1 MNKAIKNYKDN
12 NKNKK
17 EFKLLDPKNDVVFQ
31 MLFLKDNL
39 AKGLLENI
47 LSDNITSL
55 RVDVNKQL
63 FGNTPE
69 DKIGIVD
76 LRAVI
81 NEEIECEIEMQMF
94 YFKNFIPRFLDYWS
108 KLYSGQ
114 LKKGDNYGLLHKA
127 VSIAIINQNIPN
139 LKELQAHTIWHIRE
153 DGNHRKILTNNL
165 ELHIIEVQKV
175 KKEYKS
181 NKDDKLL
188 QWIMFL
194 LNPESE
200 EVDNIMVR
208 NKKIE
213 EAKKELLSLSQDEGN
228 QRIADFRERELRDKI
243 DMYETGKDIG
253 KAEGIK
259 VGKAEGIK
267 VGKAEGIKVG
277 KAEGIKVGKAEGIKE
292 GKVEVIINLLKMK
305 MPIDKIIEATKIP
318 KEEIDKIKRCKNL

>member
-1 MNKAIKNYKDN
+1 MNKTMKNYKN
-12 NKNKK
+12 NTENKK

-31 MLFLKDNL
+31 MLFGKNNL

-47 LSDNITSL
+47 LPDNITSL

-63 FGNTPE
+63 LGNTPK

-81 NEEIECEIEMQMF
+81 NEEIECEVEMQMF
-94 YFKNFIPRFLDYWS
+94 YFKNFVPRFLDYWA

-114 LKKGDNYGLLHKA
+114 LKQGDAYELLHKA

-139 LKELQAHTIWHIRE
+139 LKGLQAHTIWHIRE
-153 DGNHRKILTNNL
+153 DRNYEKILTNNL
-165 ELHIIEVQKV
+165 ELHIKKKKKV
-175 KKEYKS
+175 KEEYKN

-200 EVDNIMVR
+200 EVDNIMVK

-213 EAKKELLSLSQDEGN
+213 EAKKELLSLSQDEEN
-228 QRIADFRERELRDKI
+228 QRIADFRERDLRDKI
-243 DMYETGKDIG
+243 DMYETGIDIG
-253 KAEGIK
+253 QAEGILK
-259 VGKAEGIK
+259 EKKRTVISLIK
-267 VGKAEGIKVG
+267 M
-277 KAEGIKVGKAEGIKE
+277 
-292 GKVEVIINLLKMK
+292 NT
-305 MPIDKIIEATKIP
+305 PIDKIMEITQLTKDEIE
-318 KEEIDKIKRCKNL
+318 KIKKDESL

>member
-1 MNKAIKNYKDN
+1 MNKMIENNKDN
-12 NKNKK
+12 NETKK

-114 LKKGDNYGLLHKA
+114 LKKGDNYELLHKA

-175 KKEYKS
+175 KKEYKN

-267 VGKAEGIKVG
+267 VGKAEGIK
-277 KAEGIKVGKAEGIKE
+277 E

>member
-1 MNKAIKNYKDN
+1 MNKMIENNKDN
-12 NKNKK
+12 NETKK

-114 LKKGDNYGLLHKA
+114 LKKGDNYELLHKA

-175 KKEYKS
+175 KKEYKN

-213 EAKKELLSLSQDEGN
+213 EAKKELLSLSQDEEN

-243 DMYETGKDIG
+243 DMYETGKDI
-253 KAEGIK
+253 
-259 VGKAEGIK
+259 
-267 VGKAEGIKVG
+267 G

-318 KEEIDKIKRCKNL
+318 KEEIEKIRKSKLL

>member
-1 MNKAIKNYKDN
+1 MNKATKNYKDN

-175 KKEYKS
+175 KKEYKN

-200 EVDNIMVR
+200 EVDNIMVK

-267 VGKAEGIKVG
+267 
-277 KAEGIKVGKAEGIKE
+277 E

-318 KEEIDKIKRCKNL
+318 KEEIEKIRKSKLL

>member
-1 MNKAIKNYKDN
+1 MNKATKNYKDN

-63 FGNTPE
+63 LGNTPE

-114 LKKGDNYGLLHKA
+114 LKKGDNYELLHKA

-175 KKEYKS
+175 KKEYKN

-213 EAKKELLSLSQDEGN
+213 EAKKELLS
-228 QRIADFRERELRDKI
+228 
-243 DMYETGKDIG
+243 
-253 KAEGIK
+253 
-259 VGKAEGIK
+259 
-267 VGKAEGIKVG
+267 
-277 KAEGIKVGKAEGIKE
+277 
-292 GKVEVIINLLKMK
+292 
-305 MPIDKIIEATKIP
+305 
-318 KEEIDKIKRCKNL
+318 

>member
-1 MNKAIKNYKDN
+1 MNKTMKNYKN
-12 NKNKK
+12 NTENKK

-31 MLFLKDNL
+31 MLFGKNNL

-47 LSDNITSL
+47 LPDDITSL

-63 FGNTPE
+63 LGNTPK

-81 NEEIECEIEMQMF
+81 NEEIECEVEMQMF
-94 YFKNFIPRFLDYWS
+94 YFKNFIPRFLDYWA

-114 LKKGDNYGLLHKA
+114 LKQGDAYELLHKA

-139 LKELQAHTIWHIRE
+139 LKGLQAHTIWHIRE
-153 DGNHRKILTNNL
+153 DRNYEKILTNNL

-175 KKEYKS
+175 KEEYKN

-200 EVDNIMVR
+200 EVDNIMVK

-213 EAKKELLSLSQDEGN
+213 EAKKELLSLSQNEEN
-228 QRIADFRERELRDKI
+228 QRIADFRERDLRDKI
-243 DMYETGKDIG
+243 DMYETGIDIG
-253 KAEGIK
+253 LAEGKEKGIK
-259 VGKAEGIK
+259 VGKE
-267 VGKAEGIKVG
+267 
-277 KAEGIKVGKAEGIKE
+277 EGIKE
-292 GKVEVIINLLKMK
+292 GILKEKNRTIISLLKMK
-305 MPIDKIIEATKIP
+305 APIDKIMEITQATKD
-318 KEEIDKIKRCKNL
+318 EIEKIKKDESL

>member
-1 MNKAIKNYKDN
+1 MNKATKNY
-12 NKNKK
+12 KNKK

-114 LKKGDNYGLLHKA
+114 LKKGDNYELLHKA

-139 LKELQAHTIWHIRE
+139 LKDLQAHTIWHIRE

-175 KKEYKS
+175 KKEYKN

-200 EVDNIMVR
+200 EVDNIMVK

-267 VGKAEGIKVG
+267 VGKAEGIK
-277 KAEGIKVGKAEGIKE
+277 E
-292 GKVEVIINLLKMK
+292 GKVEVIINLLNMK
-305 MPIDKIIEATKIP
+305 MPIDKIMQATKMT
-318 KEEIDKIKRCKNL
+318 KEEIEKIRKSKLL

>member
-1 MNKAIKNYKDN
+1 MNKATKNYKDN

-63 FGNTPE
+63 LGNTPE

-114 LKKGDNYGLLHKA
+114 LKKGDNYELLHKA

-139 LKELQAHTIWHIRE
+139 LK
-153 DGNHRKILTNNL
+153 
-165 ELHIIEVQKV
+165 
-175 KKEYKS
+175 
-181 NKDDKLL
+181 
-188 QWIMFL
+188 
-194 LNPESE
+194 
-200 EVDNIMVR
+200 
-208 NKKIE
+208 
-213 EAKKELLSLSQDEGN
+213 
-228 QRIADFRERELRDKI
+228 
-243 DMYETGKDIG
+243 
-253 KAEGIK
+253 
-259 VGKAEGIK
+259 
-267 VGKAEGIKVG
+267 
-277 KAEGIKVGKAEGIKE
+277 
-292 GKVEVIINLLKMK
+292 
-305 MPIDKIIEATKIP
+305 
-318 KEEIDKIKRCKNL
+318 

>member
-175 KKEYKS
+175 KKEYKN

-200 EVDNIMVR
+200 EVDNIMVK

-267 VGKAEGIKVG
+267 
-277 KAEGIKVGKAEGIKE
+277 E

-318 KEEIDKIKRCKNL
+318 KEEIEKIRKSKLL

>member
-1 MNKAIKNYKDN
+1 MNKATKNYKDN

-47 LSDNITSL
+47 LPDDITSL

-63 FGNTPE
+63 LGNTPK

-81 NEEIECEIEMQMF
+81 NEEIECEVEMQMF
-94 YFKNFIPRFLDYWS
+94 YFKNFIPRFLDYWA

-114 LKKGDNYGLLHKA
+114 LKQGESYDLLHKA

-139 LKELQAHTIWHIRE
+139 LKGLQAHTIWHIRE
-153 DGNHRKILTNNL
+153 DRNYGKILTNNL

-175 KKEYKS
+175 KKEYKN

-194 LNPESE
+194 LNPESK
-200 EVDNIMVR
+200 EVDNIMVK

-213 EAKKELLSLSQDEGN
+213 EAKKELLSLSQDEEN
-228 QRIADFRERELRDKI
+228 QRIADFREREIRDKI
-243 DMYETGKDIG
+243 DMYETGRDIG
-253 KAEGIK
+253 RAEGILNEK
-259 VGKAEGIK
+259 KR
-267 VGKAEGIKVG
+267 
-277 KAEGIKVGKAEGIKE
+277 
-292 GKVEVIINLLKMK
+292 IITSLLKMST
-305 MPIDKIIEATKIP
+305 PIDKIIEITQAT
-318 KEEIDKIKRCKNL
+318 KEEIEKIKKDESL

>member
-1 MNKAIKNYKDN
+1 MKKATKNY
-12 NKNKK
+12 KNKK

-81 NEEIECEIEMQMF
+81 NEEIECEVEMQMF
-94 YFKNFIPRFLDYWS
+94 YFKNFVPRFLDYWA

-114 LKKGDNYGLLHKA
+114 LKQGDAYELLHKA

-139 LKELQAHTIWHIRE
+139 LKGLQAHTIWHIRE
-153 DGNHRKILTNNL
+153 DRNYGKILTNNL

-175 KKEYKS
+175 KEEYKN

-200 EVDNIMVR
+200 EVDNIMVK

-213 EAKKELLSLSQDEGN
+213 EAKKELLSLSQDEKN
-228 QRIADFRERELRDKI
+228 QRIADFRERDLRDKI
-243 DMYETGKDIG
+243 DMYETGIDIG
-253 KAEGIK
+253 QAEGILK
-259 VGKAEGIK
+259 EKKRTVISLIK
-267 VGKAEGIKVG
+267 M
-277 KAEGIKVGKAEGIKE
+277 
-292 GKVEVIINLLKMK
+292 NT
-305 MPIDKIIEATKIP
+305 PIDKIMEITQLTKDEIE
-318 KEEIDKIKRCKNL
+318 KIKKDESL